1 MTEMHGLY
9 EFLTKGIDD
18 EDIVYLKE
26 SYEAFLQDPN
36 ASYWLNDTHWVD
48 HPDIL
53 YCFASIVVVIC
64 AGSLKYHLS
73 GLKKTFKR
81 NGCQGF
87 PLSVLFVCV
96 LNK

>member
-53 YCFASIVVVIC
+53 YCFACIVVVI
-64 AGSLKYHLS
+64 GSGCLKYHLS
-73 GLKKTFKR
+73 E
-81 NGCQGF
+81 NC
-87 PLSVLFVCV
+87 
-96 LNK
+96 

>member
-53 YCFASIVVVIC
+53 YCFACIVVVTVSNTIC
-64 AGSLKYHLS
+64 QKIVQDI
-73 GLKKTFKR
+73 TFKR

-87 PLSVLFVCV
+87 PLSALFVCG

>member
-53 YCFASIVVVIC
+53 YRFAYVVVVSC
-64 AGSLKYHLS
+64 AGCNELKYERGVTIKYFALI
-73 GLKKTFKR
+73 
-81 NGCQGF
+81 
-87 PLSVLFVCV
+87 
-96 LNK
+96 

>member
-53 YCFASIVVVIC
+53 YCFACIVVVIC
-64 AGSLKYHLS
+64 AGCLKYHLS
-73 GLKKTFKR
+73 ENCSGYQ
-81 NGCQGF
+81 N
-87 PLSVLFVCV
+87 
-96 LNK
+96 

>member
-53 YCFASIVVVIC
+53 YCFACIVVVIC
-64 AGSLKYHLS
+64 AVSNTICQKIVQDIKHSRGMLVKGFLCLS
-73 GLKKTFKR
+73 FLYVF
-81 NGCQGF
+81 
-87 PLSVLFVCV
+87 
-96 LNK
+96 